1 MFVSPLPI
9 AKTQVTTTKIKKGG
23 GQNIDH
29 WWGQV
34 RQKATANQL
43 DQVHEAM
50 KHRRWPALMKKA
62 IGCSYHSVDLGFIP
76 IEGTQPGYPTPTAWN
91 KKAVNTRIAKSLTY
105 TEAGGAARLGPR
117 CRGGGGGGLDPGH
130 CACGVVGH
138 WIGFGA
144 RRRGGCGG
152 STGAERSVLCSG
164 LGTRPT
170 FSCLVPI
177 RTPFLRLILPYVS
190 CKFLSFVDSVS
201 SNFLFDKL
209 WWTDASSKMSD

>member
-76 IEGTQPGYPTPTAWN
+76 IEGTQPGYPTPTA
-91 KKAVNTRIAKSLTY
+91 
-105 TEAGGAARLGPR
+105 
-117 CRGGGGGGLDPGH
+117 
-130 CACGVVGH
+130 
-138 WIGFGA
+138 
-144 RRRGGCGG
+144 
-152 STGAERSVLCSG
+152 
-164 LGTRPT
+164 
-170 FSCLVPI
+170 
-177 RTPFLRLILPYVS
+177 
-190 CKFLSFVDSVS
+190 
-201 SNFLFDKL
+201 
-209 WWTDASSKMSD
+209 